1 MELISQR
8 VARGLEV
15 RPSKRRHSPSPSD
28 PDVLRSLAESSSKRA
43 SPSSWEKVGE
53 RAANARDYVG
63 NLKETFKGDNV
74 CDHHTL
80 EKASAYNPSDS
91 GRTRNI
97 GVQSTHCRHL
107 RQSPSRT
114 KACNLAL
121 IRDVSSLFLVA
132 Y

>member
-80 EKASAYNPSDS
+80 EKALAYNPSDS
-91 GRTRNI
+91 GKTRNI
-97 GVQSTHCRHL
+97 GVQSTHCRRL
-107 RQSPSRT
+107 RQSPSHT
-114 KACNLAL
+114 KACSLGL
-121 IRDVSSLFLVA
+121 IRDVSSPVRIA
-132 Y
+132 S